1 TLTRLIYGARISL
14 FIGLSV
20 MVVSVVSGI
29 TLGLIS
35 AFAGGVVD
43 IVISRVMDLIIAI
56 PSLVLCILV
65 VAVTGPSLTNTIIA
79 VTIVY

>member
-1 TLTRLIYGARISL
+1 TDALGRDTLTRLIYGARISL

-65 VAVTGPSLTNTIIA
+65 VAVTGP
-79 VTIVY
+79 